1 MKKDTQSTE
10 KQSNYKY
17 NVVRNKKLT
26 YLKRKNME
34 MAKQLQ
40 QYTNTAKMDENS
52 RVLAD
57 TLIKSLRAC
66 GGMSLYSYD
75 GAKIELI
82 SFLGCNHRICNIC
95 NWDRQKKIRRKYLR
109 WFDGNPALFVLN
121 GKDGKG
127 QKVVT
132 AAQRQKWLSKGYT
145 EAGQVRY
152 NIMHLMLSVP
162 HTENGWRGSRFY
174 FRELAK
180 QFNFL
185 RKKTEWLYWVY
196 GGQFGLETTK
206 NANGYHIHIH
216 ALLFVR
222 NERQNRNKL
231 HKVILYWWNHLT
243 IDENNKRG
251 KFTEEE
257 VTAIMRGNRTF
268 SFDFVN
274 TLDPRGATIIHL
286 QNIFVCKT
294 TDDGYSLKENIVIND
309 YDPKGGYLSII
320 HSKSYEKTDNCE
332 KVKKHIDIND
342 WKTEDFIGA
351 VLETISYLFK
361 PKVFAIGDQYFDCE
375 SIIELLPYV
384 HNNRSL
390 YSKFG
395 CLMGEKTLN
404 VHDDTLLEDMTE
416 AADLKGEEGES
427 CAKEF
432 FITNPNNTYSTDK
445 QIRLKR
451 HNTGTVTI
459 PASCTS
465 EAVKILYE
473 SSFQRR

>member
-10 KQSNYKY
+10 KQSNYQY

-109 WFDGNPALFVLN
+109 WFDGNPTLFVLN

-132 AAQRQKWLSKGYT
+132 AAQRQKWLSKGCT

-162 HTENGWRGSRFY
+162 HTENGWRGNKFY
-174 FRELAK
+174 FRELTK

-216 ALLFVR
+216 ALVFVR
-222 NERQNRNKL
+222 NEKQNRNKL
-231 HKVILYWWNHLT
+231 HKVVLYWWNRLT
-243 IDENNKRG
+243 IDESNERG
-251 KFTEEE
+251 KFTKDE
-257 VTAIMRGNRTF
+257 VAAIMKGNKTF
-268 SFDFVN
+268 TVEFVN

-286 QNIFVCKT
+286 QNIFTCKK
-294 TDDGYSLKENIVIND
+294 TDDGEIV
-309 YDPKGGYLSII
+309 
-320 HSKSYEKTDNCE
+320 
-332 KVKKHIDIND
+332 KHHIEVTD
-342 WKTEDFIGA
+342 WKTEEFIGA

-361 PKVFAIGDQYFDCE
+361 PKVFAISDQYFDCE
-375 SIIELLPYV
+375 SIIDILTHV

-395 CLMGEKTLN
+395 CLLGEKTLN

-427 CAKEF
+427 YAKEF
-432 FITNPNNTYSTDK
+432 FITNPANTYSTEK

-451 HNTGTVTI
+451 HNTGTVII

-473 SSFQRR
+473 SSFQKRNN

>member
-1 MKKDTQSTE
+1 MKKDTQNVD
-10 KQSNYKY
+10 KQTNYLH
-17 NVVRNKKLT
+17 NVTRNKKLT

-34 MAKQLQ
+34 MAKELQ
-40 QYTNTAKMDENS
+40 QYINTAKMDENS

-57 TLIKSLRAC
+57 ALIKSLRTC
-66 GGMSLYSYD
+66 GAMSLYSYD

-82 SFLGCNHRICNIC
+82 SFLGCNHRVCNIC

-109 WFDGNPALFVLN
+109 WFDGNPTLFVLN
-121 GKDGKG
+121 GKDGNG
-127 QKVVT
+127 EKVVT
-132 AAQRQKWLSKGYT
+132 AAQRQKWLSKGYA

-162 HTENGWRGSRFY
+162 HTENGWRGNRFY
-174 FRELAK
+174 FRELTK

-185 RKKTEWLYWVY
+185 RKKPEWLYWVY
-196 GGQFGLETTK
+196 GGQFGLETTH

-216 ALLFVR
+216 ALVFVR
-222 NERQNRNKL
+222 NAKKNRNQL
-231 HKVILYWWNHLT
+231 HKVVLYWWNRLT
-243 IDENNKRG
+243 VDETNQRG
-251 KFTEEE
+251 NFTEKE
-257 VTAIMRGNRTF
+257 VEAIKKGNKDLTNE
-268 SFDFVN
+268 FVS

-286 QNIFVCKT
+286 QNIYT
-294 TDDGYSLKENIVIND
+294 
-309 YDPKGGYLSII
+309 
-320 HSKSYEKTDNCE
+320 CE
-332 KVKKHIDIND
+332 E
-342 WKTEDFIGA
+342 TEDGEIVKRHIEVTDWNTENFIGA

-361 PKVFAIGDQYFDCE
+361 PKVFAISDQHFDVE
-375 SIIELLPYV
+375 AIVDIIRHVY
-384 HNNRSL
+384 NNRSL

-395 CLMGEKTLN
+395 CLLGEKTLN
-404 VHDDTLLEDMTE
+404 VNDNTLLEDLAE

-427 CAKEF
+427 YAKEF
-432 FITNPNNTYSTDK
+432 FITNPANTYSTEK